1 MSDIYVI
8 TQEIIVQCIKYFAIR
23 CVGKIICLAEKLKYA
38 LHQQW
43 WIVID
48 LLIPLVVSNLPLLA
62 FSRQYPA
69 NKLWDWIKFSVKGF
83 V

>member
-8 TQEIIVQCIKYFAIR
+8 TQEIIFQCIKYFAIR

-48 LLIPLVVSNLPLLA
+48 LLIP
-62 FSRQYPA
+62 
-69 NKLWDWIKFSVKGF
+69 
-83 V
+83 